1 MTYYIIIK
9 YIVLLSRC
17 YIQNDPSSTQLWHL
31 IGFVL
36 CYIRP
41 LPGEKSSKRI
51 FGTLYMIDFA
61 LGRGLPISQHIQTG
75 KENNIHKS
83 REQHKGMCFQP

>member
-17 YIQNDPSSTQLWHL
+17 YIQNDPSSTQLWHQ

-41 LPGEKSSKRI
+41 LPGEKSSANRRERI
-51 FGTLYMIDFA
+51 QHHRKHYEF
-61 LGRGLPISQHIQTG
+61 PIFDQNYRFKISV
-75 KENNIHKS
+75 
-83 REQHKGMCFQP
+83 